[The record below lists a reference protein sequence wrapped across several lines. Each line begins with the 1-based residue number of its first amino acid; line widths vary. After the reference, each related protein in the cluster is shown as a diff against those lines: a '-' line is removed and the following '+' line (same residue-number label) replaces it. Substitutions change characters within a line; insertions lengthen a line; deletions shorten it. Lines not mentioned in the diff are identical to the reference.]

1 VKVTPTILQQ
11 GFIGLSAKV
20 VKSSNPNYVGI
31 EGNVVNETRNNLVIT
46 HESKNKTI
54 VKKIA
59 IFHFTLSDGTVVE
72 INGKAIVG
80 RPEDRIKKR
89 LRRRW

>member
-1 VKVTPTILQQ
+1 VKVTPAILQQ

-46 HESKNKTI
+46 HESKNKTV

>member
-1 VKVTPTILQQ
+1 MKVTPAILQHE
-11 GFIGLSAKV
+11 FIGLNAKV

-31 EGNVVNETRNNLVIT
+31 EGNVVDETHSTLMIT
-46 HESKNKTI
+46 HKNKNKTV
-54 VKKIA
+54 VKETA
-59 IFHFTLSDGTVVE
+59 TFHFTLSDGTVVE

-89 LRRRW
+89 LRRLW

>member
-1 VKVTPTILQQ
+1 VKITPAILQHE
-11 GFIGLSAKV
+11 FIGLNAKV

-31 EGNVVNETRNNLVIT
+31 KGNVVNETHNTLVIT
-46 HESKNKTI
+46 HKNKNKTV
-54 VKKIA
+54 VKDTA

-72 INGKAIVG
+72 INGKTIVG

>member
-1 VKVTPTILQQ
+1 MKVTPTILQQ

-59 IFHFTLSDGTVVE
+59 IFNFTLSDGTVVE

>member
-1 VKVTPTILQQ
+1 VKLTPAILQCEL
-11 GFIGLSAKV
+11 IGLNAKV
-20 VKSSNPNYVGI
+20 VKSSHPNYVGI
-31 EGNVVNETRNNLVIT
+31 GGRVINETHNTIVIT
-46 HESKNKTI
+46 HGKKNKTI
-54 VKKIA
+54 VKNTA
-59 IFHFTLSDGTVVE
+59 VFQFTMLNGTIVE

>member
-1 VKVTPTILQQ
+1 MKPTPAILQYEL
-11 GFIGLSAKV
+11 IGLTAKV
-20 VKSSNPNYVGI
+20 VKSSHPNYVGI
-31 EGNVVNETRNNLVIT
+31 EGRVINETRNTVVIM
-46 HESKNKTI
+46 HGNKNKTI
-54 VKKIA
+54 AKNTAV
-59 IFHFTLSDGTVVE
+59 FHFTMSNGTIME

>member
-1 VKVTPTILQQ
+1 MKPTPAVLQYE
-11 GFIGLSAKV
+11 FIGLNAKV
-20 VKSSNPNYVGI
+20 AKSSHPNYVGI
-31 EGNVVNETRNNLVIT
+31 EGRVINETRNTIVIT
-46 HESKNKTI
+46 HGNKDKTI
-54 VKKIA
+54 VKNTA
-59 IFHFTLSDGTVVE
+59 VFHFTMRNGTIVE